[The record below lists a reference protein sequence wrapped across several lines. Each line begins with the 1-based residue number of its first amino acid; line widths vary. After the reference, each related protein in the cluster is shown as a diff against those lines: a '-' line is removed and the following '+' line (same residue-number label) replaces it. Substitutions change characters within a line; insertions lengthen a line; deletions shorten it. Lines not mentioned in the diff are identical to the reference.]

1 VPSGFERKRIEDRRA
16 VPERFR
22 KAMSGLKFSD
32 IIYKWRVRI
41 GLISAIL
48 SLILAKPT
56 LYSLIGGAVI
66 TVLGLAIRIWACG
79 NLRKEMELTTSGP
92 YRYTRNPLYFGSMIL
107 GISTV
112 VACQSWGVLALFL
125 ANFLIIYPVVVN
137 SEKER
142 MSQLFPEK
150 YRKYSEHVPLFFPT
164 FRPKLPRDPDHR
176 FSWERYKQNRENRAL
191 LGSVIIYIC
200 LIIKTLLF

>member
-1 VPSGFERKRIEDRRA
+1 MSELGF
-16 VPERFR
+16 
-22 KAMSGLKFSD
+22 SN
-32 IIYKWRVRI
+32 IIYKWRVRS

-56 LYSLIGGAVI
+56 FYSLIGGAVI

-79 NLRKEMELTTSGP
+79 NLRKEKELTTSGP

-112 VACQSWGVLALFL
+112 VACQSWGVLAIFL
-125 ANFLIIYPVVVN
+125 ANFLIIYPVVIRA
-137 SEKER
+137 EKEK

-150 YRKYSEHVPLFFPT
+150 YREYRKHVPLFFPT
-164 FRPKLPRDPDHR
+164 LKPNLPRDPEHR

-191 LGSVIIYIC
+191 LGSVIFYIC
-200 LIIKTLLF
+200 LIIKTILF

>member
-1 VPSGFERKRIEDRRA
+1 VARDKKTMSEH
-16 VPERFR
+16 RFP
-22 KAMSGLKFSD
+22 KN
-32 IIYKWRVRI
+32 ICKWRVRI

-66 TVLGLAIRIWACG
+66 AMIGLAIRIWACG
-79 NLRKEMELTTSGP
+79 NLRKEKELTTSGP

-112 VACQSWGVLALFL
+112 VACQSWGVMAIFL
-125 ANFLIIYPVVVN
+125 ANFLIIYPVVVRA
-137 SEKER
+137 EKER

-150 YRKYSEHVPLFFPT
+150 YQEYSKHVPLFFPT
-164 FRPKLPRDPDHR
+164 LRPKLPRDPDHR
-176 FSWERYKQNRENRAL
+176 FSWELYKQNRENRAL
-191 LGSVIIYIC
+191 LGFVIIYIC
-200 LIIKTLLF
+200 LIIKTILF

>member
-1 VPSGFERKRIEDRRA
+1 MSEH
-16 VPERFR
+16 RFP
-22 KAMSGLKFSD
+22 KN
-32 IIYKWRVRI
+32 ICKWRVRI

-66 TVLGLAIRIWACG
+66 AMIGLAIRIWACG
-79 NLRKEMELTTSGP
+79 NLRKEKELTTSGP

-112 VACQSWGVLALFL
+112 VACQSWGVMAIFL
-125 ANFLIIYPVVVN
+125 ANFLIIYPVVVRA
-137 SEKER
+137 EKER

-150 YRKYSEHVPLFFPT
+150 YQEYSKHVPLFFPKL
-164 FRPKLPRDPDHR
+164 RPKLPRDPDHR
-176 FSWERYKQNRENRAL
+176 FSWELYKQNRENRAL
-191 LGSVIIYIC
+191 LGFVIIYIC
-200 LIIKTLLF
+200 LIIKTILF

>member
-1 VPSGFERKRIEDRRA
+1 
-16 VPERFR
+16 
-22 KAMSGLKFSD
+22 MSGLKFSE
-32 IIYKWRVRI
+32 IIYRWRVRS

-66 TVLGLAIRIWACG
+66 AVLGLAIRIWACG
-79 NLRKEMELTTSGP
+79 NLRKEKELTTSGP

-112 VACQSWGVLALFL
+112 AACQSWGVLALFL
-125 ANFLIIYPVVVN
+125 ANFLIIYPVVVRA
-137 SEKER
+137 EKER
-142 MSQLFPEK
+142 MFQLFPEK
-150 YRKYSEHVPLFFPT
+150 YKEYSEHVPLFFPT

-176 FSWERYKQNRENRAL
+176 FSWDRYKKNRENRAL

-200 LIIKTLLF
+200 LIIKTILF

>member
-1 VPSGFERKRIEDRRA
+1 MGERGFH
-16 VPERFR
+16 
-22 KAMSGLKFSD
+22 D
-32 IIYKWRVRI
+32 ILYKWRVRI
-41 GLISAIL
+41 GLISTVL

-56 LYSLIGGAVI
+56 LYSLIAGAVI
-66 TVLGLAIRIWACG
+66 AAIGLGIRIWACG
-79 NLRKEMELTTSGP
+79 HLRKEKELTTTGP

-112 VACQSWGVLALFL
+112 IACQSWGVLAIFL
-125 ANFLIIYPVVVN
+125 ANFLVIYPVVVRT
-137 SEKER
+137 EKER

-150 YRKYSEHVPLFFPT
+150 YREYSKQVPLFIPT
-164 FRPKLPRDPDHR
+164 LRPKLPLEPDNR

-191 LGSVIIYIC
+191 LGSVIFYLC

>member
-1 VPSGFERKRIEDRRA
+1 
-16 VPERFR
+16 
-22 KAMSGLKFSD
+22 MSEPRYQN

-41 GLISAIL
+41 GLISTIL

-66 TVLGLAIRIWACG
+66 AVLGLAIRIWACG
-79 NLRKEMELTTSGP
+79 NLRKEKELTTSGP

-112 VACQSWGVLALFL
+112 VACQSWGVLIIFL
-125 ANFLIIYPVVVN
+125 ANFLIIYPFVVRT
-137 SEKER
+137 EKER

-150 YRKYSEHVPLFFPT
+150 YREYSKQVPLFFPT
-164 FRPKLPRDPDHR
+164 LRPKLPQDPDHR
-176 FSWERYKQNRENRAL
+176 FSWERYRQNRENRAL
-191 LGSVIIYIC
+191 LGSVIIYLC
-200 LIIKTLLF
+200 LIIKAILF

>member
-1 VPSGFERKRIEDRRA
+1 
-16 VPERFR
+16 
-22 KAMSGLKFSD
+22 MSELKFSD
-32 IIYKWRVRI
+32 IIYKWRVRS

-56 LYSLIGGAVI
+56 LYSLIGGAVL

-79 NLRKEMELTTSGP
+79 NLRKEKELTTSGP
-92 YRYTRNPLYFGSMIL
+92 YRFTRNPLYFGSMIL

-125 ANFLIIYPVVVN
+125 ANFLIIYPVVVRA
-137 SEKER
+137 EKER

-164 FRPKLPRDPDHR
+164 FSPKLPRDPDNR

-200 LIIKTLLF
+200 LIIKAILF